1 MVAYTLPECPDLII
15 TVRGKDSEK
24 SRKQAMEQLHQMM
37 ENDEISDEA
46 FPNGVSFSDFIEV
59 DGSKLNTNEPAEEAN
74 EVLQAVQTLSNLA
87 LLKIDLEKD
96 RQAALEVYDVINRL
110 LFGDAPVE
118 EVEIDRLK
126 QGFKT
131 LKVFAQNHIKLQSA
145 LPQAES
151 ARDLLNQALHGQG
164 SAVVSLPSQP
174 AAKESSKEPSKEAGK
189 EADKAEAK
197 STAKAEKGAKN
208 GAAIES

>member
-15 TVRGKDSEK
+15 SIRGKDSEK

-37 ENDEISDEA
+37 ENDEIPTDS

-59 DGSKLNTNEPAEEAN
+59 DSSKLTPSKASDDNN

-96 RQAALEVYDVINRL
+96 RQAALEVYEVINQL
-110 LFGDAPVE
+110 LFNDTTIE
-118 EVEIDRLK
+118 EAEIDRLK

-131 LKVFAQNHIKLQSA
+131 LKVFAQNHVKLQSA
-145 LPQAES
+145 LPQAEV
-151 ARDLLNQALHGQG
+151 ARDLLNQALYG
-164 SAVVSLPSQP
+164 
-174 AAKESSKEPSKEAGK
+174 EAG
-189 EADKAEAK
+189 AASANASKA
-197 STAKAEKGAKN
+197 GKN
-208 GAAIES
+208 GQATAS